1 MLQDVCHASDE
12 DPIQSVSF
20 SDPSLR
26 VSESPSR
33 VASSEAVMR
42 HIPEAQKITDIG
54 RAVGLLLR
62 THKPSQTHIVSYCT
76 ILYLAPNDC
85 NLNVYGL
92 YRTVSMDSN
101 HLKS

>member
-1 MLQDVCHASDE
+1 M
-12 DPIQSVSF
+12 
-20 SDPSLR
+20 
-26 VSESPSR
+26 
-33 VASSEAVMR
+33 ASSEAVMR

-62 THKPSQTHIVSYCT
+62 THKPSQTITNPYCI

-92 YRTVSMDSN
+92 FEWTQIMSFLVGAELSLQDGNRVCGLFAFLDPEVCNVNGVGQSP
-101 HLKS
+101 

>member
-62 THKPSQTHIVSYCT
+62 THKPSQTHIVSCCT
-76 ILYLAPNDC
+76 WHQTIAI
-85 NLNVYGL
+85 
-92 YRTVSMDSN
+92 
-101 HLKS
+101 